1 VPAAIVIARATILEA
16 ARRRLLLAL
25 VLLTVI
31 VIAGTG
37 WGFDKLWS
45 IRTGRGGALIT
56 ATEVRLV
63 SAGLLILVTF
73 MFSAV
78 LALSSVLVASPAISG
93 EVESGQAL
101 AILSRPIRRS
111 DVVLGKWLGL
121 GFLVVCYAIG
131 SGVAELA
138 VVSTVTGY
146 TPPDPVQL
154 TAYVGAEGLVLL
166 SLALLLSTQLS
177 GMTGGVI
184 ALVLYFM
191 TWLSGIVGGI
201 GTALQNSALSDVGIV
216 GKLVLPTDGLWRGA
230 VYAMEPSSFR
240 AAARAAGAAG
250 AANPFSAA
258 DAPATTFLVW
268 TVVWVVLVMAITV
281 ALFNRKE
288 I

>member
-1 VPAAIVIARATILEA
+1 MPAALVIARATVLEA

-25 VLLTVI
+25 VLLTVL
-31 VIAGTG
+31 VIAGTA
-37 WGFDKLWS
+37 WGFDRLWT
-45 IRTGRGGALIT
+45 IRSGRGVLIS
-56 ATEVRLV
+56 AAQVRLV
-63 SAGLLILVTF
+63 AAGLLILITF
-73 MFSAV
+73 MFAAV

-101 AILSRPIRRS
+101 AILSRPIRRA
-111 DVVLGKWLGL
+111 DLVLGKWLGL
-121 GFLVVCYAIG
+121 AFLVICYAVL
-131 SGVAELA
+131 SGVSELA

-146 TPPDPVQL
+146 MPPDPVQL
-154 TAYVGAEGLVLL
+154 TAYVAGEGLVLL

-201 GTALQNSALSDVGIV
+201 GTALQNTALANVGVV
-216 GKLVLPTDGLWRGA
+216 GKLLLPTDGLWRGA

-250 AANPFSAA
+250 AANPFAAA
-258 DAPATTFLVW
+258 DAPATAFLVW
-268 TVVWVVLVMAITV
+268 SVVWVVLVLAITIG
-281 ALFNRKE
+281 LFRRKE